1 MADTVQLALMV
12 VIFVGI
18 AVLDIVYEE
27 KAPWVLISVSRY
39 FILIYTWDMLW
50 FNIEKSR
57 YF

>member
-27 KAPWVLISVSRY
+27 KAPWVLISVSLY
-39 FILIYTWDMLW
+39 FILVYTWDMLW